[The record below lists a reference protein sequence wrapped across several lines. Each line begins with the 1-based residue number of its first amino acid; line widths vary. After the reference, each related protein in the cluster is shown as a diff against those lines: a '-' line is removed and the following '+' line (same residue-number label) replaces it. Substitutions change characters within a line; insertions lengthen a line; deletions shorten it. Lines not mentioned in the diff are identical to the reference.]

1 MIDDASMPSYP
12 ACHANLQGVQASRYD
27 TVISTMPPEAV
38 LMINA
43 LQGVSAREGLPKIR
57 AEWVAKRDAR
67 GDKVQTQQFYAK
79 QGVITEEMAFCAAR
93 ERIEPEFIR
102 SEAGPSQRTSNSR
115 AHRQPDPT
123 SRPVQSGWLWYDC
136 HDAKNVRCRW
146 LVAARSSLPT
156 SATQSWSPLLLVGPL
171 GFFLHLQ
178 DSHSECWQPV
188 RLFRP

>member
-1 MIDDASMPSYP
+1 MILAS
-12 ACHANLQGVQASRYD
+12 
-27 TVISTMPPEAV
+27 VI
-38 LMINA
+38 LMTSA

-93 ERIEPEFIR
+93 ERIDPEFIR
-102 SEAGPSQRTSNSR
+102 SEAGRSQRTSNSR
-115 AHRQPDPT
+115 VHRQPDST
-123 SRPVQSGWLWYDC
+123 SRPVQSGWLWYDR
-136 HDAKNVRCRW
+136 HDTRKVRCRW
-146 LVAARSSLPT
+146 LVAAQSSLPT

-171 GFFLHLQ
+171 GFFPYLQ
-178 DSHSECWQPV
+178 DSHFECRHSA